1 MCSGDFNV
9 LCLCK
14 KDAWVTRT
22 PPTAWF
28 QYWYRKPQAR
38 VRLFCFPYGG
48 GGASIFR
55 AWSGHLPQDIEVCPV
70 QLPGREDRLLERP
83 FSNLPSLL
91 GALIPALLPYLDMP
105 YALFGHSMGSLIS
118 FELAR
123 SLQQMEYSHMPVC
136 LFVSGHSAPQIP
148 DPDPP
153 TYHLPDPEFLEKLRC
168 LEGTPEELLRNTEFL
183 QLFLPLLRGDFALC
197 DTYKYI
203 HGKTLNCPISAFGGL
218 QDPKVPHDG
227 MSAWRVQTSGRFR
240 LYFFEGRHFF
250 LQTQQAALLQAL
262 SQDLLSVL

>member
-1 MCSGDFNV
+1 M
-9 LCLCK
+9 
-14 KDAWVTRT
+14 TT
-22 PPTAWF
+22 PTSSWL

-38 VRLFCFPYGG
+38 VRLFCFPYAG

-55 AWSGHLPQDIEVCPV
+55 TWSGHLPQDIEVCPV

-91 GALIPALLPYLDMP
+91 DALVPALLPYLDMP

-123 SLQQMEYSHMPVC
+123 YLRQMEYSHMPVH

-153 TYHLPDPEFLEKLRC
+153 TYHLPDSEFIEELRR
-168 LEGTPEELLRNTEFL
+168 LEGTPEELLQNTEFL
-183 QLFLPLLRGDFALC
+183 QLLLPLLRADFALC

-203 HGKTLNCPISAFGGL
+203 HGIPLSVPISAFGGL
-218 QDPKVPHDG
+218 HDPEVPLDG
-227 MSAWRVQTSGRFR
+227 ISAWRVQASGSEESKNFR
-240 LYFFEGRHFF
+240 LRFFEGGHFF
-250 LQTQQAALLQAL
+250 VHKQQDSLLQTL
-262 SQDLLSVL
+262 SQDLFNALE